1 MTDIA
6 AIIDEC
12 GEEVH
17 IQGETID
24 RIENHMSNAATDTGQ
39 GVDELQTAVKHQKTG
54 GKCLWV
60 VLIIVVVVVT
70 AVLIILFTT

>member
-39 GVDELQTAVKHQKTG
+39 GVDEL
-54 GKCLWV
+54 
-60 VLIIVVVVVT
+60 
-70 AVLIILFTT
+70 